1 MSWVNCVSESET
13 RWSPGRPASRPK
25 RAPVVLLLG
34 ILVACGSPAGL
45 AQADNGEREVLYYRN
60 PMNPAITS
68 PVPAKDEM
76 GMDYIP
82 VYAGAAGESGVVQI
96 DPAVVQNLGMR
107 TEPVLRGPLARE
119 IDAVGYVGY
128 DERRVAHVHL
138 RAEGWIEDLRVHFI
152 GERVEAGAEL
162 FSVYSPALAN
172 AQEELLQASQVGQ
185 SQLVDASRERLR
197 LLGVDAQQIRELE
210 RTGRAD
216 PRVTVR
222 APQAGVVTALDIRH
236 GMYVVPQTT
245 LLSLADLSRVWLL
258 VDVVERQADWVEV
271 GQIAELRL
279 PHRPDQVYR
288 GRVEFVYPS
297 LDAETRTLR
306 ARLTFDNPDEELKP
320 NMYLNARILAEATD
334 EQLSIPQ
341 QALIRTGRA
350 DRVIVALGEG
360 RFRAQDVVPGIESGA
375 RVGIRE
381 GLTEGDRVV
390 VSGQFLIDSEASV
403 QASSQRFQGTTPA
416 AADPAETD
424 RDKVRDDPHV
434 EQPPAQ
440 EADPHAGHQA
450 DQQAQHDTDP
460 PAGQDASSAPISG
473 QGTVTGVMAGHRML
487 TIDHAPIEAL
497 DWPAM
502 EMDFTLTDEAEWPA
516 VQIGDRIHFTLVE
529 DPQGEYRIDAV
540 HVME

>member
-1 MSWVNCVSESET
+1 MSRVNYVSESEA
-13 RWSPGRPASRPK
+13 RWSRGRFMRGVQRDPAVPASRPK
-25 RAPVVLLLG
+25 RAPVVVLLG
-34 ILVACGSPAGL
+34 ILLACGSPAAL

-68 PVPAKDEM
+68 PVPAKDDM

-82 VYAGAAGESGVVQI
+82 VYADAAGESGVVRI

-107 TEPVLRGPLARE
+107 TEAVTRGPLARE

-172 AQEELLQASQVGQ
+172 AQEELLQALKVGQ
-185 SQLVDASRERLR
+185 SQIVTASRERLR
-197 LLGVDAQQIRELE
+197 LLGVDAQQIRDLE

-216 PRVTVR
+216 PRVSVR
-222 APQAGVVTALDIRH
+222 APQTGIVTALDIRH
-236 GMYVVPQTT
+236 GMYIVPQST
-245 LLSLADLSRVWLL
+245 LLSLADLSKVWLL
-258 VDVVERQADWVEV
+258 VDVVESQADWVEV
-271 GQIAELRL
+271 GQVAELRL

-334 EQLSIPQ
+334 ELLSIPQ

-350 DRVIVALGEG
+350 NRVIVALGEG

-375 RVGIRE
+375 RVEIRE
-381 GLTEGDRVV
+381 GLTEGDRIV

-403 QASSQRFQGTTPA
+403 QASSMRLHGEAPA
-416 AADPAETD
+416 AADTD
-424 RDKVRDDPHV
+424 RDQVQGDPPVEHQSDPYAEDQAHPRVGEDDP
-434 EQPPAQ
+434 P
-440 EADPHAGHQA
+440 
-450 DQQAQHDTDP
+450 
-460 PAGQDASSAPISG
+460 APISG
-473 QGTVTGVMAGHRML
+473 QGTVTGVMTGHRML

-502 EMDFTLTDEAEWPA
+502 EMDFTLTDTAQWPA
-516 VQIGDRIHFTLVE
+516 VQIGDRVHFTLVE
-529 DPQGEYRIDAV
+529 DTQGEYRIDAV

>member
-1 MSWVNCVSESET
+1 MSWVNYVCESET
-13 RWSPGRPASRPK
+13 RWSPGRPVRGVQRDPAVPASRSK
-25 RAPVVLLLG
+25 RAPVVFLLG
-34 ILVACGSPAGL
+34 ILLACGLPAAL

-82 VYAGAAGESGVVQI
+82 VYADAAGESGVVRI

-107 TEPVLRGPLARE
+107 TEPVTRGPLARE

-172 AQEELLQASQVGQ
+172 AQEELRQALQVGQ
-185 SQLVDASRERLR
+185 SQLVTASRERLR
-197 LLGVDAQQIRELE
+197 LLGVGAQQIRELE

-216 PRVTVR
+216 PRVSVR
-222 APQAGVVTALDIRH
+222 APQTGIVTALDIRH

-245 LLSLADLSRVWLL
+245 LLSLADLSKVWLL

-271 GQIAELRL
+271 GQVAELHL
-279 PHRPDQVYR
+279 PHRPDQVYQ

-306 ARLTFDNPDEELKP
+306 ARLTFDNPNEELKP
-320 NMYLNARILAEATD
+320 NMYLNARIRAEATD
-334 EQLSIPQ
+334 ELLSIPQ

-350 DRVIVALGEG
+350 NRVIVALGEG

-375 RVGIRE
+375 RVEIRE
-381 GLTEGDRVV
+381 GLTEGDRIV

-403 QASSQRFQGTTPA
+403 QASSMRLHGEAPASVDVPVETGRDQGQ
-416 AADPAETD
+416 ADPPVGHQSDPYVED
-424 RDKVRDDPHV
+424 R
-434 EQPPAQ
+434 
-440 EADPHAGHQA
+440 ADPR
-450 DQQAQHDTDP
+450 
-460 PAGQDASSAPISG
+460 AGQDDPPAPISG

-502 EMDFTLTDEAEWPA
+502 EMDFTLTDTAQWPA
-516 VQIGDRIHFTLVE
+516 VQIGDRVHFTLVE
-529 DPQGEYRIDAV
+529 DTQGKYRIEAV